1 MCSQIGWYTMKTP
14 RTEDF
19 DPKQSNLKS
28 SLAGMPTIPSREERN
43 ATMRGI
49 NVLDSRPHDPITRTG
64 EDLNGL
70 GSERRQ
76 IKRASFEMYEDQ
88 VAKLRRIMHEDQ
100 LQGIRNDTSKMVR
113 QAVDEF
119 LAKRGCPATRSVPSH
134 SVRLPHA

>member
-1 MCSQIGWYTMKTP
+1 MKTP

-43 ATMRGI
+43 ATMRGT
-49 NVLDSRPHDPITRTG
+49 NVLDSRPHDPMTRTG
-64 EDLNGL
+64 EDLNGS

-119 LAKRGCPATRSVPSH
+119 LAKRGGGH
-134 SVRLPHA
+134 G

>member
-1 MCSQIGWYTMKTP
+1 MMCSQIGWYTMKTP

-28 SLAGMPTIPSREERN
+28 SLAGMPTIPTREERN
-43 ATMRGI
+43 ATMRGT
-49 NVLDSRPHDPITRTG
+49 NLLNSRPQDPMTRTG
-64 EDLNGL
+64 KDLNGS

-119 LAKRGCPATRSVPSH
+119 LAKRGGEH
-134 SVRLPHA
+134 D